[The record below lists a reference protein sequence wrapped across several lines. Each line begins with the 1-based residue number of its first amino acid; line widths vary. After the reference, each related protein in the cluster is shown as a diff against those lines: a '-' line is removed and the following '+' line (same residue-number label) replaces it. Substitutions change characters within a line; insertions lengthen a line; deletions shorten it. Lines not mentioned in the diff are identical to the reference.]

1 MATRVLFLHNNGD
14 WMRGSE
20 NALLTVIQGMDKH
33 AFAAHLICGN
43 PLFVAAAKEAD
54 ALASLHRMPEIML
67 DGTHVRFQFLR
78 WARTVRRLASYA
90 RQHRI
95 DLIYCNG
102 GSTTQ
107 VGYFAGKAA
116 GVPVVSHI
124 HSPYNRRYVLLYRFH
139 RVAKTIFVSEAI
151 QRSICAKQAF
161 RARYEVV
168 YNGVDTDRFSPVQVR
183 NAAWRERFRI
193 PADAIVFGQISSLIS
208 RKGIDVL
215 LDAFQSVCAR
225 HANARLLLV
234 GDGPERAKFM
244 AHASRLGINEKV
256 IFAGNHPD
264 PLPFY
269 QHVMDINVLASRS
282 DAFPLSVLE
291 AASSALPT
299 IGSAV
304 DGIPESV
311 LDGRTGILFRSEN
324 VTSLAEKMSSL
335 LVDDSL
341 RHTLGNA
348 ARQSAVQRFSIHA
361 YRSSIERIIREEAAP
376 ATARTARK
384 SSSGSF

>member
-1 MATRVLFLHNNGD
+1 
-14 WMRGSE
+14 MRGSE
-20 NALLTVIQGMDKH
+20 NALLSVIQGMDKR

-43 PLFVAAAKEAD
+43 PLFVASAEKAGAI
-54 ALASLHRMPEIML
+54 ASLHRMPEIMI
-67 DGTHVRFQFLR
+67 DGTHIQLQFLPC
-78 WARTVRRLASYA
+78 ARTVRRLAAYA
-90 RQHRI
+90 RRQEI

-107 VGYFAGKAA
+107 VGYFAGKTA
-116 GVPVVSHI
+116 GIPVVSHI
-124 HSPYNRRYVLLYRFH
+124 HSPYNRRYILLYRFH

-151 QRSICAKQAF
+151 QKSICAKQAF
-161 RARYEVV
+161 CARYEVV
-168 YNGVDTDRFSPVQVR
+168 HNGVDTDRFTPVEVR
-183 NAAWRERFRI
+183 NPSWRERFHI
-193 PADAIVFGQISSLIS
+193 PPGAVVFGQTSSLIS

-225 HANARLLLV
+225 HANARLVLV
-234 GDGPERAKFM
+234 GDGLERAKFV
-244 AHASRLGINEKV
+244 AYASRLGITDRV
-256 IFAGNHPD
+256 IFAGNQPD

-269 QHVMDINVLASRS
+269 QHVMDVNVLASRS

-291 AASSALPT
+291 AASSGLPT

-311 LDGRTGILFRSEN
+311 WDGRTGILFRSED
-324 VTSLAEKMSSL
+324 VAALAQKMSML
-335 LVDDSL
+335 LVDESL

-348 ARQSAVQRFSIHA
+348 ARQAAVQRFSINA

-376 ATARTARK
+376 APLRARRAGRVPAV
-384 SSSGSF
+384 SGNAQE